1 MYIYIYIY
9 IYMLLVWTSR
19 RSGSNDH
26 EAFLFELTVRLRSM
40 RGKKAMKLVKGMAH
54 EVGAKQ
60 SRGSQLLK

>member
-1 MYIYIYIY
+1 
-9 IYMLLVWTSR
+9 MLLVWTSR